1 MNEGKKEGRREG
13 RKKEK
18 DGRDEGP
25 WTIILEEKI
34 KGVLLYE
41 SVPRDRHGE
50 VTV

>member
-1 MNEGKKEGRREG
+1 MVKKDEEIGKTE
-13 RKKEK
+13 EK

-25 WTIILEEKI
+25 WAIILEEKI